1 MAFIL
6 ASARAAHNI
15 FTKRITRMA
24 ARRKPGCRRTQKAPT
39 GSPAGAF
46 LILTQGNGN
55 TDMNTPLKTAGEDQM
70 IRSAVSHRQ
79 ETALPTPAELRARLP
94 VNERLASQIDK
105 HRKAVRSIMHGTDD
119 RVLLVVGPCSI
130 HDEVAAL
137 EYGKKLKALADAVG
151 DRFLIVMRAYLEKP
165 RTTVGWKGLLY
176 DPERTGAGDL
186 NEGLLRSRRLLLN
199 LTEMGLP
206 LATEALSP
214 FAMDYLGDLVSWTA
228 IGARTTESQIHR
240 EMVSGLPM
248 PAGFKNGTDG
258 GTAVAINAMK
268 SAAHPHHHMGVSST
282 GTPVMV
288 STRGNPDTHLVLRGG
303 RGITNY
309 DAASV
314 EHAVQ
319 SLSSAGTCTA
329 IMVDCSHDNACKQAE
344 RQVDIAREVMQQRQ
358 AGNTHIRGIMLESF
372 LEPGRQNDD
381 DDLRYGCSI
390 TDPCLGWDQTEV
402 LLRSL

>member
-1 MAFIL
+1 MNMPLETAKQDPI
-6 ASARAAHNI
+6 SAP
-15 FTKRITRMA
+15 A
-24 ARRKPGCRRTQKAPT
+24 AR
-39 GSPAGAF
+39 
-46 LILTQGNGN
+46 
-55 TDMNTPLKTAGEDQM
+55 
-70 IRSAVSHRQ
+70 RQ

-94 VNERLASQIDK
+94 VDEKLAGQVAR
-105 HRKAVRSIMHGTDD
+105 HRQSVRNVLHGTDE
-119 RVLLVVGPCSI
+119 RTLIVVGPCSI

-137 EYGKKLKALADAVG
+137 EYGKKLKTLADAVS

-176 DPERTGAGDL
+176 DPERTGTGDL

-199 LTEMGLP
+199 LAEMGLP

-258 GTAVAINAMK
+258 GISVAINAMS
-268 SAAHPHHHMGVSST
+268 SAAHPHHHLGVSAA
-282 GTPVMV
+282 GTLVMV
-288 STRGNPDTHLVLRGG
+288 STGGNPDTHLVLRGG
-303 RGITNY
+303 RGMTNY

-314 EHAVQ
+314 EQAVH
-319 SLSSAGTCTA
+319 SLSSAGVCAA

-344 RQVDIAREVMQQRQ
+344 RQIDVAREVMRQ
-358 AGNTHIRGIMLESF
+358 KRAGNASIRGLMLESF
-372 LEPGRQNDD
+372 LEPGRQDD
-381 DDLRYGCSI
+381 GDDLRYGCSI
-390 TDPCLGWDQTEV
+390 TDPCLCWNQTEA

>member
-1 MAFIL
+1 MNMPL
-6 ASARAAHNI
+6 NTVGERQMQSAAA
-15 FTKRITRMA
+15 T
-24 ARRKPGCRRTQKAPT
+24 
-39 GSPAGAF
+39 
-46 LILTQGNGN
+46 
-55 TDMNTPLKTAGEDQM
+55 
-70 IRSAVSHRQ
+70 HRQ
-79 ETALPTPAELRARLP
+79 ETALPTPAELRQRLP
-94 VNERLASQIDK
+94 VDELLARQVGR
-105 HRKAVRSIMHGTDD
+105 HRQAVRDILHGSDERT
-119 RVLLVVGPCSI
+119 LIVVGPCSV

-137 EYGKKLKALADAVG
+137 EYGEKLKVLADALS

-176 DPERTGAGDL
+176 DPERTGSGDL

-199 LTEMGLP
+199 LAEMGLP

-258 GTAVAINAMK
+258 GISVAINAMQ
-268 SAAHPHHHMGVSST
+268 SGAHPHHHLGVSSH

-309 DAASV
+309 DEQSIQ
-314 EHAVQ
+314 HATK
-319 SLSSAGTCTA
+319 SLSDAGLCAA

-344 RQVDIAREVMQQRQ
+344 RQIDVAREVMRQ
-358 AGNTHIRGIMLESF
+358 KHAGSAGIRGLMLESF
-372 LEPGRQNDD
+372 LEAGRQNDG

-390 TDPCLGWDQTEV
+390 TDPCLSWDQTEA